1 MIPGIPDLALSTGH
15 QGTVVICW
23 WVDIGRL
30 VGDVGHAWGT
40 LRYVANA
47 IDASVSSLEII
58 IFAASVFLLLE
69 LEIIEIN
76 VSASTAISKSRIVFK
91 PLDVHYL
98 AAMVL
103 ALQSWRAL
111 NSVEVIDPRSKA
123 YACCK

>member
-1 MIPGIPDLALSTGH
+1 MILGIPDLTLSTGH

-30 VGDVGHAWGT
+30 VGNVGHAWGT

-47 IDASVSSLEII
+47 IDASVSSLEIV

-69 LEIIEIN
+69 LEIIEVN
-76 VSASTAISKSRIVFK
+76 VSTSAAISESRIIFK
-91 PLDVHYL
+91 PLDVHDF
-98 AAMVL
+98 ATMVL

-123 YACCK
+123 YTCCK

>member
-1 MIPGIPDLALSTGH
+1 MILSIPDLTLGTCH

-30 VGDVGHAWGT
+30 VGNVGHAWGT

-58 IFAASVFLLLE
+58 IFATSIFLLLE
-69 LEIIEIN
+69 LEIIKVN
-76 VSASTAISKSRIVFK
+76 VSTSTAISKSRIIFK
-91 PLDVHYL
+91 PLDVHDF
-98 AAMVL
+98 ATMVL

-123 YACCK
+123 YTSCK

>member
-1 MIPGIPDLALSTGH
+1 MILGIPDLTLSTGH
-15 QGTVVICW
+15 QSTVVICW
-23 WVDIGRL
+23 WVDICRL

-47 IDASVSSLEII
+47 IDASVSSLEIV

-69 LEIIEIN
+69 LEIIEVN
-76 VSASTAISKSRIVFK
+76 VSTSTAISESRIIFK
-91 PLDVHYL
+91 PLDVHDF
-98 AAMVL
+98 ATMVL

-123 YACCK
+123 YTCCK